1 MNRQARRWTTN
12 KWEDFGAVT
21 HAEAAR
27 QYAQSL
33 GDMRLMR
40 VMTRDDA
47 LPDAVFFHD
56 VHPVLTYKVKSL
68 RGDE

>member
-1 MNRQARRWTTN
+1 M
-12 KWEDFGAVT
+12 T